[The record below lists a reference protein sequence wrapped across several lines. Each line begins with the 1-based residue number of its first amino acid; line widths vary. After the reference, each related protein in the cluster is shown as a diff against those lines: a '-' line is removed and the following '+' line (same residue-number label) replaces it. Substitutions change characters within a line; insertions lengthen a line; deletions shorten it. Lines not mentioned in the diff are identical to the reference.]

1 MDPDIDFAALFD
13 QFDTFIMG
21 RVTFDAM
28 VRQQGSG
35 ATPGKTTVVISRTLR
50 QQDHPDVTVV
60 SDYVEQT
67 LIALKKKHGK
77 DIWLFGGGSLFR
89 SLLELRLVDT
99 IEPAIIPVLL
109 GGGIPLLPAP
119 ASQVK
124 LKLTGQRVYKKS
136 GIVLLEYAIAYPR
149 RQKAK
154 AKSSSP

>member
-21 RVTFDAM
+21 RGTFEAM
-28 VRQQGSG
+28 VGQQGSG

-60 SDYVEQT
+60 SDYVEKT
-67 LIALKKKHGK
+67 LIALEKKHGK

-124 LKLTGQRVYKKS
+124 LKLTGHRLYKKS
-136 GIVLLEYAIAYPR
+136 GIVLLEYDVSYPR
-149 RQKAK
+149 RKKAK
-154 AKSSSP
+154 TA